1 MPMIADPEQVVQP
14 VVPAASAAEALR
26 LATAYQ
32 AARALR
38 VATRLGVPD
47 LVPLRSGIATAS

>member
-26 LATAYQ
+26 PATACQ
-32 AARALR
+32 AARALH
-38 VATRLGVPD
+38 VATRLGVLDP
-47 LVPLRSGIATAS
+47 LALRSGIATAS

>member
-26 LATAYQ
+26 PATAYQ

-38 VATRLGVPD
+38 VATRLGIPD
-47 LVPLRSGIATAS
+47 LPALRSGIATAG